1 MSINTNNL
9 GYFSTS
15 EQDTNELTLQEVNQP
30 NIQTLGYFSEPV
42 IETQDETKM
51 PTRDVSTLGYFS
63 SPEISLSREIAFG
76 QAQEPL
82 ALGSAY
88 RIAQAGIGSL
98 FNRNETY
105 EEARKRI
112 EDARQ
117 KKYLKS
123 FRSLEVE
130 KKQPVH

>member
-30 NIQTLGYFSEPV
+30 NIQTLGYFSEPI
-42 IETQDETKM
+42 IETQEEETKIL
-51 PTRDVSTLGYFS
+51 PKDVSTLGYFS

-98 FNRNETY
+98 FNRNET
-105 EEARKRI
+105 
-112 EDARQ
+112 
-117 KKYLKS
+117 
-123 FRSLEVE
+123 
-130 KKQPVH
+130 